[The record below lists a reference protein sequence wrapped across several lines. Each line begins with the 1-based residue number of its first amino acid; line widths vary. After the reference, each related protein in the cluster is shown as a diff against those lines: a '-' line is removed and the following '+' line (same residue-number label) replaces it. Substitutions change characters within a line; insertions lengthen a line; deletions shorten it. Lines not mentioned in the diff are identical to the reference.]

1 MKKKAELTI
10 ETIAIYLL
18 ALAFAAVVIYLIFT
32 NGYKI
37 RELLNV
43 LSGIL

>member
-1 MKKKAELTI
+1 MNKKAELTI

-18 ALAFAAVVIYLIFT
+18 ALFFAAVVIYLIMT

-37 RELLNV
+37 RELLNI
-43 LSGIL
+43 LFGIL